1 MNQFG
6 QSLMRR
12 SKLLSLLMV
21 ASIMFMGLQA
31 HAFQKEKSDTSKFNQ
46 KTYKD
51 LPLKADRLLE
61 FNTKE
66 GTWVSVDVSPDGKT
80 IAFDMMGDLYTMPIS
95 GGKATRI
102 TDGMAYDTHPRYSP
116 DGKSIVFTSDR
127 SGSDNAWIMDLETEE
142 FSQITKGN
150 NEWVQSAEWS
160 PDGDYVVVTK
170 GRRNLKLFMYHKDGG
185 GGFQLISSPSSLK
198 VIEPAFSPDGRYIYF
213 SQRNGAWNYNAQLPQ
228 YQIGVYDRENG
239 ERSTVTSRYGSAFIT
254 RR

>member
-1 MNQFG
+1 MIQSNQPKRWHKPMLG
-6 QSLMRR
+6 LALISLW
-12 SKLLSLLMV
+12 
-21 ASIMFMGLQA
+21 AIGPNQA
-31 HAFQKEKSDTSKFNQ
+31 NAWQKDKADTSKFNQ

-80 IAFDMMGDLYTMPIS
+80 IAFDMLGDLYTMPIG

-150 NEWVQSAEWS
+150 NVGLQEHNANIFEV
-160 PDGDYVVVTK
+160 
-170 GRRNLKLFMYHKDGG
+170 RRCNLLGQPISKED
-185 GGFQLISSPSSLK
+185 GGFQIIRFSNGLTQKVLIQK
-198 VIEPAFSPDGRYIYF
+198 
-213 SQRNGAWNYNAQLPQ
+213 
-228 YQIGVYDRENG
+228 
-239 ERSTVTSRYGSAFIT
+239 
-254 RR
+254 